1 MSDQGSAD
9 RFYTELL
16 IDEIEKRPTIWDMT
30 CADYKDRLVKKR
42 CWEELVD
49 IFCSGDE
56 QEKKNVGK

>member
-9 RFYTELL
+9 RFDTELF
-16 IDEIEKRPTIWDMT
+16 IDEIEKRPAIWDMA
-30 CADYKDRLVKKR
+30 CADYKDRVIKKR